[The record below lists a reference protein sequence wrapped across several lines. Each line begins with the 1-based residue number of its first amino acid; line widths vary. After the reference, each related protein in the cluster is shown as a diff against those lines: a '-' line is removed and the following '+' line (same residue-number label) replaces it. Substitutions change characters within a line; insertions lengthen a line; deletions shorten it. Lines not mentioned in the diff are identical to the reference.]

1 MSAAVLGVAVASGH
15 CVSPAV
21 GSGCGD
27 PLPPP
32 AAIPSGH
39 PSPALLHA
47 PASRHISPHLATSR
61 HISGRLLQLA
71 AQPADV
77 AAASAAYA
85 RVQLPGVPLFWA
97 ANALQATLTLTLTLT

>member
-1 MSAAVLGVAVASGH
+1 M
-15 CVSPAV
+15 
-21 GSGCGD
+21 
-27 PLPPP
+27 
-32 AAIPSGH
+32 
-39 PSPALLHA
+39 LLHA

-97 ANALQATLTLTLTLT
+97 ANALQATLTYLITLTLTEALTLILNLTR

>member
-1 MSAAVLGVAVASGH
+1 MVTLYLPLQPYRVAT
-15 CVSPAV
+15 
-21 GSGCGD
+21 
-27 PLPPP
+27 PLLC
-32 AAIPSGH
+32 SCT
-39 PSPALLHA
+39 LLH
-47 PASRHISPHLATSR
+47 LAISR

-97 ANALQATLTLTLTLT
+97 ANALQATRTLTLT

>member
-1 MSAAVLGVAVASGH
+1 VVTLYLPLQPYRAAT
-15 CVSPAV
+15 
-21 GSGCGD
+21 
-27 PLPPP
+27 PLLC
-32 AAIPSGH
+32 SCT
-39 PSPALLHA
+39 LLHLA
-47 PASRHISPHLATSR
+47 ISRHISPHLATSR

-97 ANALQATLTLTLTLT
+97 ANALQATLTLTLTEALTLILTLTR

>member
-1 MSAAVLGVAVASGH
+1 MVTLYLPLQPYRAAT
-15 CVSPAV
+15 
-21 GSGCGD
+21 
-27 PLPPP
+27 PLLC
-32 AAIPSGH
+32 SCT
-39 PSPALLHA
+39 LLHLA
-47 PASRHISPHLATSR
+47 ISRHISPHLATYR